1 MVHIWVPAYLYCKNI
16 LKSMIFLGL
25 SMYVLD
31 SMTLVM
37 ELQYY
42 ILGIQTEM
50 ILAKSDQTYKEI
62 YV

>member
-1 MVHIWVPAYLYCKNI
+1 
-16 LKSMIFLGL
+16 MIFLGL